1 MTHALPTVSLLLSV
15 VLPALV
21 AEALSV
27 ALRRLAPGLLRC
39 SLGARRRAVEV
50 PSVACTTEEEF
61 PVASRADT
69 TQQLLHEATGARRQ
83 IGQRLAARGIHDVGS
98 DAFDVVPCG
107 AELELCV
114 APLWGAY
121 ATTTRSPPRPRN
133 CRIERRRGPLSS
145 GLPPWRVNV
154 EARPQLSLFVE
165 SMPWRVSTTAT
176 PPEPGTAP
184 PHRTRV
190 IPRTRRS
197 GTRAFERSLPLNFPP
212 ARFSLLN
219 RCPPR

>member
-1 MTHALPTVSLLLSV
+1 VPSPGPSSWKRSPRSCSPTHGRANYAQPRAAQISALLNARLHLLSV

-21 AEALSV
+21 AEALAV

-50 PSVACTTEEEF
+50 PSVARTTEEEF

-114 APLWGAY
+114 APLWGGLRDYDQVAP
-121 ATTTRSPPRPRN
+121 AAKKLSHRTPPRAFVFGATSVA
-133 CRIERRRGPLSS
+133 CEHRGETS
-145 GLPPWRVNV
+145 
-154 EARPQLSLFVE
+154 AQSL
-165 SMPWRVSTTAT
+165 R
-176 PPEPGTAP
+176 
-184 PHRTRV
+184 
-190 IPRTRRS
+190 
-197 GTRAFERSLPLNFPP
+197 
-212 ARFSLLN
+212 
-219 RCPPR
+219 